1 MWFTLFGW
9 KYFAEKFLTMISYAH
24 LGDQKEDYP
33 LFGMDTAFP
42 RFLFQ
47 TEPFWVIC
55 DRSVG
60 M

>member
-9 KYFAEKFLTMISYAH
+9 KYFAEKFLTMISYTY

-47 TEPFWVIC
+47 T
-55 DRSVG
+55 DLLG
-60 M
+60 DL

>member
-9 KYFAEKFLTMISYAH
+9 KYFAEKFLTMISYTY

-33 LFGMDTAFP
+33 LFGMATAFL

-47 TEPFWVIC
+47 TGLF
-55 DRSVG
+55 G
-60 M
+60 